1 MGKYVQR
8 NEKKKICP
16 QCNGKVYNATLIC
29 KLLKD
34 NKKCGYKFISRKQK
48 VLSNV
53 MNELINNIVKT
64 QNVSQYNDI
73 KIINRIAKFKDLRC
87 LSLYEERAVKMIS
100 PKKIETPNLKPVKL
114 FYSLEYKLKK

>member
-1 MGKYVQR
+1 MFLPIIRPFSYR
-8 NEKKKICP
+8 IN
-16 QCNGKVYNATLIC
+16 C